1 MQRAFVFPLGMAVL
15 AVLTACVMP
24 KREAE
29 VPTGAQDFAAHCV
42 ACHGVSGKG
51 DGEVAAGLA
60 KKPADLTLLSAG
72 NGGAFP
78 GTRVMAQI
86 WGYTGRDEGR
96 VMPEFKELLD
106 SETVLFDGGDG
117 IATPTPL
124 RLVQLAE
131 YVKGLQAR

>member
-15 AVLTACVMP
+15 AVLAACVMP

-29 VPTGAQDFAAHCV
+29 VPTGAQDFAEHCV

-51 DGEVAAGLA
+51 DGEAAAGLA
-60 KKPADLTLLSAG
+60 KAPADLTLLSVG

-131 YVKGLQAR
+131 YVKGLQGR

>member
-1 MQRAFVFPLGMAVL
+1 MQRAFVVPLGMAVL
-15 AVLTACVMP
+15 AVLAACVMP
-24 KREAE
+24 KREAD
-29 VPTGAQDFAAHCV
+29 VPTGAMDFATHCV
-42 ACHGVSGKG
+42 ACHGVSGRG
-51 DGEVAAGLA
+51 DGELASGLA
-60 KKPADLTLLSAG
+60 KRPADLTVLSAG
-72 NGGAFP
+72 NGGVFP

-117 IATPTPL
+117 IATPTPV

-131 YVKGLQAR
+131 YVKGLQGE